1 MKKILKYFSLSILIF
16 GLLFVVGCGG
26 SANTDGENAG
36 DVKVYKVGT
45 DAAYAPFES
54 VAPSGEIEGFDID
67 ILKAIA
73 KAEGFEVEFVNTAW
87 EGIFASLKGQN
98 DIVISAV
105 TITEDRKQEMD
116 FSEPY
121 FESTNYIAV
130 PQDSAID
137 ALEDLKGKEVSVQE
151 GTTGDEAITEF
162 LGKDYAGIKRFKGT
176 PEAFLELRN
185 GKVEAAV
192 ADSGVVGNYVKNN
205 PDANLKIVKDENFPK
220 EYYGIAVAKGNTE
233 LLEKINSGLKKIQEN
248 GEYDKVYSKWFSE

>member
-1 MKKILKYFSLSILIF
+1 MKKILKLVTLSILIL
-16 GLLFVVGCGG
+16 GLVFAVGCGG
-26 SANTDGENAG
+26 EKAATDEGA
-36 DVKVYKVGT
+36 VYKVGT

-67 ILKAIA
+67 IMKAVA
-73 KAEGFEVEFVNTAW
+73 AAEGFEVEFINTAW
-87 EGIFASLKGQN
+87 EGIFSSLNGKN

-105 TITEDRKQEMD
+105 TITDDRKKEMD

-130 PQDSAID
+130 PQDSAI
-137 ALEDLKGKEVSVQE
+137 AAMEDLKGKVVSVQE
-151 GTTGDEAITEF
+151 GTTGDEALTEF
-162 LGKDYAGIKRFKGT
+162 LGKDYKDIKRFKGT

-185 GKVEAAV
+185 KKADAAV

-220 EYYGIAVAKGNTE
+220 EFYGIAVTKGNAE
-233 LLEKINSGLKKIQEN
+233 LLAKVNSGLQKIKDN